1 MMWTILG
8 RYAVLQ
14 EARLRLHK
22 ATQADV
28 GRDCKKSQGLVEEGC
43 RRRVEVVQDKEEMKL
58 KLVRLSLDI
67 HPRFDPIEKS
77 HLALLHLPL
86 PESISFFAD
95 RRTPAMNTQRSKISR
110 SRYC

>member
-28 GRDCKKSQGLVEEGC
+28 GRDCKESQGLLEEGC
-43 RRRVEVVQDKEEMKL
+43 RWRVEVVKDKEEMKL
-58 KLVRLSLDI
+58 KLARLLFDL
-67 HPRFDPIEKS
+67 HPRSDLIEKS
-77 HLALLHLPL
+77 HLALLRLPL

-95 RRTPAMNTQRSKISR
+95 RRTPATSTQGSKISR
-110 SRYC
+110 SRYF